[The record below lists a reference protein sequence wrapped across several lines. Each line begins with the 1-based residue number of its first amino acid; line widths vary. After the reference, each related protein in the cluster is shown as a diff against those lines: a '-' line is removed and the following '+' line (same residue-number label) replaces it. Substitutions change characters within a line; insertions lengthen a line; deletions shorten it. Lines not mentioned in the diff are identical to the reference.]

1 MNAPKRGAPKRGP
14 ALRGLVPVP
23 SNLSASAAT
32 RYIVGRYMLELSA
45 IGIRNVTGIRTSIV
59 QKIVN
64 SGSCVSHLP
73 APILARLFARV
84 FVRGTRV
91 SPRFIPRYH
100 RFQSTSSSFSPS
112 FFLYL
117 LHLSPSL
124 FASSLSYRF
133 FHHFFSYRDTVN
145 QLFGGLWRAPTY
157 RVYTHARRACAP
169 AYTYHRVKENP
180 VVASQPIDRSNIR
193 RAMLLA

>member
-1 MNAPKRGAPKRGP
+1 
-14 ALRGLVPVP
+14 
-23 SNLSASAAT
+23 
-32 RYIVGRYMLELSA
+32 MLELSA

-100 RFQSTSSSFSPS
+100 RSQSTSSSFSPS
-112 FFLYL
+112 FFSYTFLTYTSFPL
-117 LHLSPSL
+117 CL
-124 FASSLSYRF
+124 FSIVSF
-133 FHHFFSYRDTVN
+133 FPPFFFYRDTVN
-145 QLFGGLWRAPTY
+145 QLFGGLWRAPTAIAY
-157 RVYTHARRACAP
+157 IRMRDARA
-169 AYTYHRVKENP
+169 HRRILTIESRKT
-180 VVASQPIDRSNIR
+180 
-193 RAMLLA
+193 L

>member
-1 MNAPKRGAPKRGP
+1 M
-14 ALRGLVPVP
+14 V
-23 SNLSASAAT
+23 
-32 RYIVGRYMLELSA
+32 ELSA

-100 RFQSTSSSFSPS
+100 RSQSTSSSFSPS
-112 FFLYL
+112 FFSYTFLTYTSFPL
-117 LHLSPSL
+117 CL
-124 FASSLSYRF
+124 FSIVSFFPPFFFYR
-133 FHHFFSYRDTVN
+133 HRKSTLRWTVA
-145 QLFGGLWRAPTY
+145 RANSY

>member
-32 RYIVGRYMLELSA
+32 RYIVGRYTLELSA

-100 RFQSTSSSFSPS
+100 HFQSTFFSFFPS

-117 LHLSPSL
+117 LYLSSFPLTS
-124 FASSLSYRF
+124 FLSNVF
-133 FHHFFSYRDTVN
+133 FHYFFCRDIVN

-157 RVYTHARRACAP
+157 RVYACA
-169 AYTYHRVKENP
+169 TRVRTGVYLP
-180 VVASQPIDRSNIR
+180 
-193 RAMLLA
+193 

>member
-1 MNAPKRGAPKRGP
+1 M
-14 ALRGLVPVP
+14 
-23 SNLSASAAT
+23 
-32 RYIVGRYMLELSA
+32 GRYTLELSA

-100 RFQSTSSSFSPS
+100 QFQSTFFLSPHL

-117 LHLSPSL
+117 HYLSPFLLPL
-124 FASSLSYRF
+124 FYRMF
-133 FHHFFSYRDTVN
+133 FPLFFSCKDTVN

-157 RVYTHARRACAP
+157 RVYACA
-169 AYTYHRVKENP
+169 TRVRTGVYLP
-180 VVASQPIDRSNIR
+180 
-193 RAMLLA
+193 

>member
-1 MNAPKRGAPKRGP
+1 MIRYVRIKVQIEFLSRPQRFKSLGTPNARKRGAPKRGP
-14 ALRGLVPVP
+14 ALKGLVPVP

-32 RYIVGRYMLELSA
+32 RYIVGRYTLELSA

-91 SPRFIPRYH
+91 SPRFISPLPSLPIH
-100 RFQSTSSSFSPS
+100 FFSFSPVS
-112 FFLYL
+112 FFPPYIFITYL
-117 LHLSPSL
+117 LSSYL
-124 FASSLSYRF
+124 FSIERF
-133 FHHFFSYRDTVN
+133 FHYFF
-145 QLFGGLWRAPTY
+145 FF
-157 RVYTHARRACAP
+157 
-169 AYTYHRVKENP
+169 VKT
-180 VVASQPIDRSNIR
+180 S
-193 RAMLLA
+193 